1 MSILSTPKAVLSRRD
16 AGALCTALRDLIV
29 PHARRIGGLF
39 ATGGETAR
47 AVLTGMGVTTL
58 RPVAEIERGV
68 PLSVAGG
75 PHPFPVITKAGAFG
89 DISTML
95 NCRRVLHECS
105 SATFAPALQRKVPV

>member
-1 MSILSTPKAVLSRRD
+1 
-16 AGALCTALRDLIV
+16 
-29 PHARRIGGLF
+29 
-39 ATGGETAR
+39 
-47 AVLTGMGVTTL
+47 L

-95 NCRRVLHECS
+95 NCRRALHECS